1 VDGLSTAMI
10 DGDMLKVLSWYDN
23 ETGYSARILDLIA
36 YIAKTL

>member
-23 ETGYSARILDLIA
+23 ETGYSSRILDLIV